1 MSLVGFSS
9 ILDLSGH
16 GTDYNDFVTG
26 ARETPYLKTL
36 YDALFSAVSYQSIF
50 TEGVLDESPSTAYV
64 YADSNQLYGYDA
76 IQSIDGT
83 YYPFP
88 PAMGRI
94 ELLDKL
100 GLIAVAPA
108 GANVNETF
116 ASVLNGYQYI
126 LTEYANAVDLLPRL
140 ERFKQTFKC

>member
-1 MSLVGFSS
+1 MKILYEYIGGLGDILIDFAYFKKYKEKLVAKDIFLKSRRNSS
-9 ILDLSGH
+9 KEKAFVK
-16 GTDYNDFVTG
+16 DF
-26 ARETPYLKTL
+26 
-36 YDALFSAVSYQSIF
+36 
-50 TEGVLDESPSTAYV
+50 
-64 YADSNQLYGYDA
+64 
-76 IQSIDGT
+76 
-83 YYPFP
+83 
-88 PAMGRI
+88 
-94 ELLDKL
+94 LDKL

>member
-1 MSLVGFSS
+1 
-9 ILDLSGH
+9 
-16 GTDYNDFVTG
+16 
-26 ARETPYLKTL
+26 
-36 YDALFSAVSYQSIF
+36 
-50 TEGVLDESPSTAYV
+50 
-64 YADSNQLYGYDA
+64 
-76 IQSIDGT
+76 
-83 YYPFP
+83 
-88 PAMGRI
+88 MGRI

-140 ERFKQTFKC
+140 ERF